1 MELQKII
8 IALDSFKGSLTSLQ
22 AAKACEQGIRH
33 IFPSCNIITLPL
45 ADGGEG
51 TLEALVYATKG
62 RYVTSIVHDPL
73 MRPVKAAYGISG
85 DGKTT
90 FIELAQASG
99 LVLLKPEEQNPMKTT
114 TYGTG
119 ELIRTAIENGSRNF
133 LMGIGGSATNDA
145 GTGLLQAL
153 GFRFF
158 DAENRPVHGC
168 GENLQKIVRIDTQE
182 VMPEL
187 AACRFH
193 ITCDVTNP
201 LAGPMGAAYVYAPQK
216 GATPEMVGLLDN
228 GLRHF
233 AGIVERECR
242 CNISTIKGAGAAGGT
257 GGTLAA
263 FFHATL
269 DSGIR
274 LLLDALHIAKYAS
287 DADLIITG
295 EGKIDRQS
303 FMGKTLQGIVAF
315 GRANNIPVIAIAGKV
330 EQIPA
335 SLKSGIREIYAI
347 TPSGMPLPQA
357 MRPETAMRNIT
368 ATARQIMQRIKT
380 SR

>member
-1 MELQKII
+1 MDLQKII

-22 AAKACEQGIRH
+22 AAQACEQGIRH
-33 IFPSCNIITLPL
+33 IFPSCNIVTLPL

-51 TLEALVYATKG
+51 TLEALVYATNG

-73 MRPVKAAYGISG
+73 MRPVEAAYGISG

-133 LMGIGGSATNDA
+133 LIGIGGSATNDA

-193 ITCDVTNP
+193 IACDVTNP

-242 CNISTIKGAGAAGGT
+242 CNMSTIKGAGAAGGT

-269 DSGIR
+269 DSGIH

-335 SLKSGIREIYAI
+335 SWKSGIREIYAI

-357 MRPETAMRNIT
+357 MQPETAMRNIT